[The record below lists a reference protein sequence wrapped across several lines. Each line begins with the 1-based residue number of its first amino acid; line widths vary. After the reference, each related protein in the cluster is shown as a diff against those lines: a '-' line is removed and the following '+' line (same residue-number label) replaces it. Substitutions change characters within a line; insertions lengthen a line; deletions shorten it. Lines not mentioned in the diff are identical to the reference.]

1 MRMKNYQVSEELIR
15 QELSL
20 ILDFEEIKNSQ
31 ILSRFIEFVVEKKT
45 GRPRGWNQGIY
56 DSCEGFGKAQRL

>member
-31 ILSRFIEFVVEKKT
+31 ILSRFIEFVVEKKLA
-45 GRPRGWNQGIY
+45 GHEYEKVR
-56 DSCEGFGKAQRL
+56 